1 MTERTAAPAVAK
13 DARTPKESAKFSLER
28 FELYT
33 SRRQREKAA
42 LELIKLLTHLDA
54 NYGQLGV
61 IGEMPSGDLTSDQRD
76 THYATR
82 IASAVASLFA
92 DPEFHLSGIGFNRM
106 IGLQN
111 WLATLFGASA
121 FGHADHVIHL
131 LNKQGHASQ
140 LTFDDRDLLKFYLL
154 YSPDSLI
161 PLQPEVHWRKNKTL
175 AAAFFLAML
184 SSRLVLTRPAHQKR
198 ELLLEW
204 LPARLSEVSL
214 DQLPLETMHHVWMHC
229 SYAERKDKHSIKR
242 ALNQLLR
249 AKLLALNLGDVQ
261 ATPPAGRD
269 KPVLMCVVEWFLS
282 NHSIYRTHSV
292 SLEALK
298 SKYRLVGVSLRGAS
312 DEITRRVFD
321 EVHVVQ
327 RGAGVIDSVKQVR
340 TLATKLAPEL
350 VYYPSIGMFPES
362 IFLANLRLAP
372 IQFAALGHPATTHSS
387 SIDYVLV
394 EEDYLGDPAC
404 FSERVVALPKEAIP
418 YRPPASCPVIAPEIR
433 KSPDTIRVAV
443 AASVMKI
450 NPNFLATLRRIAD
463 KSKVRLEFHFY
474 SLLAYGLGKMYL
486 QNVVQRFLPDWSV
499 VNPNLPYERY
509 LENLN
514 RCDMFVNPF
523 PFGNTNGIVDA
534 VRQALPGICLT
545 GPEVHTH
552 IDEGLFKRLGL
563 PSWTVAK
570 SVDEYVTAVVRL
582 AENSGEREEI
592 ARRLQKINPDDI
604 LFKGDATLFAESV
617 QWLQRT
623 HEEHKAIPGGQVLR
637 PPLSAGRAP
646 AAAGKAAPKASEP
659 RKKPAKRR

>member
-1 MTERTAAPAVAK
+1 MTQRTAATTDAK
-13 DARTPKESAKFSLER
+13 DAKTQKDSGKFSLER

-33 SRRQREKAA
+33 SRREREKAA

-92 DPEFHLSGIGFNRM
+92 DPEFHLSGLGFNRM
-106 IGLQN
+106 IGLQS
-111 WLATLFGASA
+111 WLAILFGASA

-204 LPARLSEVSL
+204 LPPRLAEVSL

-229 SYAERKDKHSIKR
+229 SYAERKDKHAIKR

-249 AKLLALNLGDVQ
+249 AKLLALNLGDVSAPQ
-261 ATPPAGRD
+261 TERD
-269 KPVLMCVVEWFLS
+269 KPVLMCIVEWFLS

-292 SLEALK
+292 SLEGLK

-321 EVHVVQ
+321 EVHIVPS
-327 RGAGVIDSVKQVR
+327 GAGVIDAVKQVR
-340 TLATKLAPEL
+340 SLATRLAPDL

-372 IQFAALGHPATTHSS
+372 MQLAALGHPATTHSP

-418 YRPPASCPVIAPEIR
+418 YRPPANCPVIPPEIR
-433 KSPDTIRVAV
+433 KSPDIIRVAV

-450 NPNFLATLRRIAD
+450 NPHFLATLRRIAD
-463 KSKVRLEFHFY
+463 TSKVRLEFHFY

-509 LENLN
+509 LQNLN

-534 VRQALPGICLT
+534 VRQALPGVCLT

-552 IDEGLFKRLGL
+552 IDEGLFRRLGL
-563 PSWTVAK
+563 PTWTITK
-570 SVDEYVTAVVRL
+570 TVDEYVAAVVRL
-582 AENSGEREEI
+582 AENSAEREDI
-592 ARRLQKINPDDI
+592 ARRLQKTNPDDI
-604 LFKGDATLFAESV
+604 LFKGDAALFAQSV
-617 QWLQRT
+617 QWLQQT
-623 HEEHKAIPGGQVLR
+623 HEEHKALPPGQVLR
-637 PPLSAGRAP
+637 PPLAP
-646 AAAGKAAPKASEP
+646 TRSVPAKAAAKASES
-659 RKKPAKRR
+659 RKKPPKRR